1 MIYLPVGPFA
11 YSHRC
16 LQQYPEHSI
25 SILWLVERKMII
37 SLRSLDVPVM
47 VTHVVSQIQIW
58 VSKSSMPTYLG
69 RERAWSDRVV
79 HKRLN
84 FGQDETRFPI
94 RFAVIAD
101 LPFDRGGGSVPY
113 CLIAM
118 VNQDKYLIQC
128 FNRSSIHW
136 LVHGVSMAERVASTH
151 QVEQKRSKKVENKPR
166 AYAPYVVC
174 VSLPIQPSYFWYWL
188 DASLWSAMIYLPHQV
203 VHNAL
208 QLSWQ

>member
-101 LPFDRGGGSVPY
+101 LPFDRGGDQF
-113 CLIAM
+113 LIASLPWWT
-118 VNQDKYLIQC
+118 KTST
-128 FNRSSIHW
+128 SSN
-136 LVHGVSMAERVASTH
+136 ASTGR
-151 QVEQKRSKKVENKPR
+151 VSIDLFMVCRWLKELRVLIKLNKKGVKRWKTSPVHMHR
-166 AYAPYVVC
+166 MLYVC
-174 VSLPIQPSYFWYWL
+174 HCPSNQAIFGIDLMHLYEVPWF
-188 DASLWSAMIYLPHQV
+188 ICHTR
-203 VHNAL
+203 
-208 QLSWQ
+208 